1 MIRQVKKILYIF
13 LFAVVVS
20 SCQKADDNGDL
31 GGFWKLLKI
40 EDFTSATTIDT
51 KEYKRFWSIQLRVL
65 ATSSEDDNSYS
76 YAYGGKGRFQHVG
89 DSLYVQMITIS
100 PSSDLKKVGL
110 YNPKDE
116 RFEIVHLN
124 RDKMILRS
132 DSALL
137 EFRKF

>member
-1 MIRQVKKILYIF
+1 MIYIL
-13 LFAVVVS
+13 LTAVLAS

-40 EDFTSATTIDT
+40 EEFTTATTIDT
-51 KEYKRFWSIQLRVL
+51 KEYKRFWSIQLDVL
-65 ATSSEDDNSYS
+65 ATSSEDDDSYS
-76 YAYGGKGRFQHVG
+76 YNYGGKGRFQHIG
-89 DSLYVQMITIS
+89 DSLFVQMITIS

-116 RFEIVHLN
+116 RFGVVLLN
-124 RDKMILRS
+124 RNKMILRS
-132 DSALL
+132 KDALL